1 MWIFISLIYTHL
13 KCKMRQKFHPFC
25 RFMADLTTR
34 LEFMMFASMR
44 LSFRRL
50 CRLVGDLDVI
60 AVSIAFVLP

>member
-1 MWIFISLIYTHL
+1 MELNL
-13 KCKMRQKFHPFC
+13 KKQYASSYNPIPFC
-25 RFMADLTTR
+25 RFIADLTTR